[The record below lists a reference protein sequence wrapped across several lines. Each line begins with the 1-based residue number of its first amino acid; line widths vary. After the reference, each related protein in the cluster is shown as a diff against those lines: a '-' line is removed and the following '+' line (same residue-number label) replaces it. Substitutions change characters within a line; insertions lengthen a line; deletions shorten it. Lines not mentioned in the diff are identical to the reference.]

1 MGRTLFGSIVILL
14 LLGIIVFRLIFRA
27 AGSNTGRKKPCFDV
41 SVIIPYHKDRGYL
54 SDAIQSYENQE
65 FTGTSELILAY
76 GPEKTLGGNLNF
88 GAKKSQGKYIKVLHE
103 DDKLTPN
110 SLQALFDAAEQTSAD
125 LIFAMSKNFAGKG
138 VEKISKPP
146 PVVKDMT
153 LKALLDANFIHG
165 GTVLYRN
172 EMFSKLNGYDQTM
185 WTAEE
190 YEFHLRCLASGY
202 TPHYVSSVVCEYR
215 EWEGSKSRIYR
226 LQKKQER
233 LEYIEQMRE
242 KFR

>member
-1 MGRTLFGSIVILL
+1 MS
-14 LLGIIVFRLIFRA
+14 
-27 AGSNTGRKKPCFDV
+27 
-41 SVIIPYHKDRGYL
+41 
-54 SDAIQSYENQE
+54 
-65 FTGTSELILAY
+65 
-76 GPEKTLGGNLNF
+76 
-88 GAKKSQGKYIKVLHE
+88 
-103 DDKLTPN
+103 
-110 SLQALFDAAEQTSAD
+110 SAD
-125 LIFAMSKNFAGKG
+125 LIFAMSQNFAGEG

-165 GTVLYRN
+165 GTVLYRT

-190 YEFHLRCLASGY
+190 YEFHLRCLANDY

-233 LEYIEQMRE
+233 LDYIEEMRE

>member
-1 MGRTLFGSIVILL
+1 MDRTLFSAVVILL
-14 LLGIIVFRLIFRA
+14 LFGIVVFRQILRA
-27 AGSNTGRKKPCFDV
+27 IGANTSPEAPCFDV

-54 SDAIQSYENQE
+54 SDALQSYENQE
-65 FTGTSELILAY
+65 FAGTSELILAH
-76 GPEKTLGGNLNF
+76 GPEKTLGENLNF
-88 GAKKSQGKYIKVLHE
+88 GVKKSKGKYIKVLHE

-110 SLQALFDAAEQTSAD
+110 CLQTLFDAAERTSAD
-125 LIFAMSKNFAGKG
+125 LIFAMSQNFAGEG

-165 GTVLYRN
+165 GTVLYRT

-190 YEFHLRCLASGY
+190 YEFHLRCLANGY
-202 TPHYVSSVVCEYR
+202 TPHYVSSIVCEYR

-233 LEYIEQMRE
+233 LDYIEEMRE

>member
-1 MGRTLFGSIVILL
+1 MDGTLFSAVVILL
-14 LLGIIVFRLIFRA
+14 LFGIIVFRPIFRA
-27 AGSNTGRKKPCFDV
+27 IWANPSPETPCFDV
-41 SVIIPYHKDRGYL
+41 SVIIPYNKDRGYL
-54 SDAIQSYENQE
+54 SDAIQSYENQK
-65 FTGTSELILAY
+65 FAGTSELILAY

-88 GAKKSQGKYIKVLHE
+88 GVKKSKGKYIKVLHE

-110 SLQALFDAAEQTSAD
+110 SLQALFDAAEQASAD
-125 LIFAMSKNFAGKG
+125 LIFAMSQNFAGEG
-138 VEKISKPP
+138 VEKISRPP

-153 LKALLDANFIHG
+153 LKALLDANFIHA
-165 GTVLYRN
+165 GTVFYRT
-172 EMFSKLNGYDQTM
+172 EMFSKLDGYDQTM

-190 YEFHLRCLASGY
+190 YEFHLRCLAQGY

-233 LEYIEQMRE
+233 LDYIEQIRE